1 MVGRGDLH
9 KRNFRRCKGGLKN
22 RTISLK
28 LAITWLHRSSYVDL
42 QDDDE
47 GTQAKVEADNFVDKF
62 KQAYENEQFEEVLD
76 LFISKV
82 DSVCQIAEND
92 QGTSKI
98 KASI

>member
-1 MVGRGDLH
+1 MGSEMCIRD
-9 KRNFRRCKGGLKN
+9 R
-22 RTISLK
+22 
-28 LAITWLHRSSYVDL
+28 
-42 QDDDE
+42 
-47 GTQAKVEADNFVDKF
+47 VEADNFVDKF